1 MVVCEISRE
10 SKNFFFNSKLYK
22 YLHIY
27 IYRSHDLYHTCYGLS
42 GLSMAQHQF
51 VHNYQSHRLI
61 EANDFQLKDCL
72 CVEGD
77 DTNVVVSL

>member
-1 MVVCEISRE
+1 
-10 SKNFFFNSKLYK
+10 
-22 YLHIY
+22 
-27 IYRSHDLYHTCYGLS
+27 
-42 GLSMAQHQF
+42 MAQHQF